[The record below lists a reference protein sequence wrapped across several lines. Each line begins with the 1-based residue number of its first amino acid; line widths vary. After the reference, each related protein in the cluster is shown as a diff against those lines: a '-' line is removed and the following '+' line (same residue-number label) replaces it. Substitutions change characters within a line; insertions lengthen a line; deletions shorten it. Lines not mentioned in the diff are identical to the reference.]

1 MIIINEICL
10 RSVPAR
16 FNKEPVKQL
25 FYWFDFS
32 DLEGLK
38 TTAVRSAYSDPNQP
52 PDVCYLKSD
61 VEKK

>member
-1 MIIINEICL
+1 M
-10 RSVPAR
+10 RSVWDLFAR
-16 FNKEPVKQL
+16 FDKEPVKQL